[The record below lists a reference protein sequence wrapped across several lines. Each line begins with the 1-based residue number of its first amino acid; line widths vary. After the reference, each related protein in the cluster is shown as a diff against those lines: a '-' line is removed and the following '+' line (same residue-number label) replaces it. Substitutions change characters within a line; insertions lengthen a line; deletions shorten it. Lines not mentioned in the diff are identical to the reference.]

1 MRFNDMLLKI
11 LEFIRDN
18 YDNLFKTNDDKAIIS
33 SSIEFLEK
41 DKEFLSLIKSN
52 NIEDVKRLE
61 TLSKELR
68 KINDDFELYKKI
80 NHVNSTNGVGLI
92 SNIIVRNFDAIF
104 KDKEN
109 KIAINKKLNDIFFVP
124 EYDYVGLFNLLFQKE
139 NLSDSFKLKIF
150 LNISYLLKEVY
161 MENNEINDLKK
172 IDDINNSLKDVSKND
187 MFKIRKKS
195 SSMFDLFEPQ
205 NQKDDKENINL
216 FSMLFDYNEYENKKI
231 IGDVEHAKMLKEI
244 VSSDGPFNGLSFD
257 YIAKV
262 LYSFIVLNNRAF
274 DIMSDKDGY
283 AFKDLSPISDIIKRR
298 TYDGENADNVILN
311 LASGKTLITFNEQ
324 TSNDKER
331 KGM

>member
-52 NIEDVKRLE
+52 NIEDVKRLGI
-61 TLSKELR
+61 LSKELK

-124 EYDYVGLFNLLFQKE
+124 EYDYVGLFNLLFQNK
-139 NLSDSFKLKIF
+139 NLSDSSKLKIF
-150 LNISYLLKEVY
+150 FNISSLLKELYTQSNDIDVLNKINNINKSLEKVQ
-161 MENNEINDLKK
+161 ENSLFKRKRKNDLYELVFGKEQ
-172 IDDINNSLKDVSKND
+172 INKNVN
-187 MFKIRKKS
+187 I
-195 SSMFDLFEPQ
+195 FDLLYDFGDFK
-205 NQKDDKENINL
+205 NNNIISNDKEDVNL
-216 FSMLFDYNEYENKKI
+216 
-231 IGDVEHAKMLKEI
+231 LKEL
-244 VSSDGPFNGLSFD
+244 VSESGPFNGLSFD